1 MKNVIKPLLI
11 FSVTVI
17 GIILFSLV
25 FHSVASK
32 NRKEQAEA
40 NMRDGKALQSVITEA
55 YITTHRDPNFVNT
68 ATKDKPME
76 VPEKYYTYV
85 ESVQGH
91 GPVYV
96 FIDVDGNIDAY
107 FGSPEKGM
115 DYYLALTGN

>member
-1 MKNVIKPLLI
+1 MKDAVKPLLI

-17 GIILFSLV
+17 GIILFSPV
-25 FHSVASK
+25 FRTISSK
-32 NRKEQAEA
+32 NTKDLREA
-40 NMRDGKALQSVITEA
+40 YNQDGKALQSVIAEA
-55 YITTHRDPNFVNT
+55 YITTHRAQNFVNT

-76 VPEKYYTYV
+76 IPEKYHTYV

-91 GPVYV
+91 GRVYV